1 MPQKFRPVPIAVP
14 DARARP
20 VQDIVT
26 VKQQAKQFPSV
37 GMTLRS
43 YQYDPKDYHKRPA
56 GRGVVVSRGRWRRL
70 WQRLTLKRAVLT
82 LVVLILLVGGFLG
95 GKFIYNAQKL
105 FGGNI
110 FSILTTTKLKGEGDG
125 RVNILLAGNSADD
138 PGHSGA
144 NLTDSIMLISIDTR
158 HNKAFLLSLPRD
170 LWVHIPGDG
179 HHKLNDAYVEG
190 QASSFSQSGY
200 PAGGMGQLEQI
211 VSQDLGININYYAL
225 IDYNAL
231 KQAVDA
237 VGGVDITVKSSD
249 PRGLYDPSIDWTT
262 KGPLVDHLSNGPH
275 HLNGE
280 QALDLARARGDS
292 YYSYGFPASDFDRTA
307 HQRQLMVAL
316 KQKAVSAGVLANP
329 AKLSS
334 LFDAIGSNV
343 KTDFT
348 LSEVHRLYDLTK
360 NINGSNLQS
369 LSLNQAG
376 GQDLLAS
383 YAAPDGESALIPAAG
398 LDDYSDIQ
406 AYMKRLT
413 SSNPVIQEG
422 AKVVVLNSTTSNG
435 LATKVKKQL
444 LADGLVVES
453 VGDSPT
459 PVQPTTLVIDKSAGK
474 KPATVAELAKL
485 FGNHVTS
492 ANTYGLT
499 YDADFIIIL
508 GSDQA
513 VNSPSATTTGQ

>member
-1 MPQKFRPVPIAVP
+1 
-14 DARARP
+14 
-20 VQDIVT
+20 
-26 VKQQAKQFPSV
+26 
-37 GMTLRS
+37 
-43 YQYDPKDYHKRPA
+43 
-56 GRGVVVSRGRWRRL
+56 
-70 WQRLTLKRAVLT
+70 
-82 LVVLILLVGGFLG
+82 
-95 GKFIYNAQKL
+95 
-105 FGGNI
+105 
-110 FSILTTTKLKGEGDG
+110 
-125 RVNILLAGNSADD
+125 
-138 PGHSGA
+138 
-144 NLTDSIMLISIDTR
+144 MLISIDTR

-190 QASSFSQSGY
+190 QASGFSQSGY

-211 VSQDLGININYYAL
+211 VSQDLGININYSAL
-225 IDYNAL
+225 INYNAL

-237 VGGVDITVKSSD
+237 VGGVDITVKSVD

-262 KGPLVDHLSNGPH
+262 KGPLVKKLSNGTH

-292 YYSYGFPASDFDRTA
+292 YYSYGFPGSDFDRTA

-369 LSLNQAG
+369 LSLNQAA
-376 GQDLLAS
+376 GQNLLSS

-398 LDDYSDIQ
+398 LDDFSDIQ
-406 AYMKRLT
+406 AYINRLT
-413 SSNPVIQEG
+413 SSNPVVQEG

-444 LADGLVVES
+444 VADGLVVES

-459 PVQPTTLVIDKSAGK
+459 PPQDTTLVIDKSAGK
-474 KPATVAELAKL
+474 KPATAAELAKL
-485 FGNHVTS
+485 FGNHLTS
-492 ANTYGLT
+492 TNTYGLT

-508 GSDQA
+508 GNNQVTS
-513 VNSPSATTTGQ
+513 SPATTTPNQ